1 MLDVGDG
8 NQVYWEECGNPR
20 GKPALVLHGGPGSGC
35 TPASRRFF
43 DPARYRVILFDQRGC
58 GRSTPHAS
66 EPDVDLAANTTWH
79 LIGDMELLRAM
90 LGIDRWQLFGA
101 SWGSA
106 LAITY
111 AVRHPDRV
119 SELVLAGVSLGRRTE
134 TDLLIR
140 GLGPLFPDAWERF
153 RAGVPESSRDGDLAG
168 AYHRLLFDPDPDVRA
183 KAAKD
188 WCDWETAV
196 GGAVSPQWRSPG
208 RGADSGAGVP
218 QDTVP
223 TSPRNPR
230 YADPRFRLAFA
241 RIVTHYFGNGSWLEE
256 DMALRHAERLAG
268 IPGVVIQGRLDLS
281 NLSGTPWQLVAAWPE
296 AELVLIDDT
305 GHGGSAELAAARVA
319 ATDRFAGA
327 VPVAGQ

>member
-1 MLDVGDG
+1 MYPEIEPYWHGMLDVGDG
-8 NQVYWEECGNPR
+8 NQVYWEECGNPD
-20 GKPALVLHGGPGSGC
+20 GKPAVVLHGGPGSGC
-35 TPASRRFF
+35 TPYARRYF
-43 DPARYRVILFDQRGC
+43 DPARYRIILFDQRGC

-66 EPDVDLAANTTWH
+66 EQDVDLSANTTWH
-79 LIGDMELLRAM
+79 LIGDMELLRTM
-90 LGIDRWQLFGA
+90 LGIERWQLFGA

-119 SELVLAGVSLGRRTE
+119 SELVLACVSMGRRTE
-134 TDLLIR
+134 TELLIR
-140 GLGPLFPDAWERF
+140 GLGPLFPEAWERF

-188 WCDWETAV
+188 WCDWESAI
-196 GGAVSPQWRSPG
+196 
-208 RGADSGAGVP
+208 
-218 QDTVP
+218 VP

-230 YADPRFRLAFA
+230 FEDARFRLAFA

-281 NLSGTPWQLVAAWPE
+281 NLSGTPWELVAAWPE

-305 GHGGSAELAAARVA
+305 GHGGSAELTAARVA
-319 ATDRFAGA
+319 ATDRFAHA
-327 VPVAGQ
+327 VSPHRSSPR

>member
-1 MLDVGDG
+1 MSLYPEIEPYWQGMLDVGDG
-8 NQVYWEECGNPR
+8 NQVYWEECGNPD
-20 GKPALVLHGGPGSGC
+20 GKPAVVLHGGPGSGC
-35 TPASRRFF
+35 TPHARRYF
-43 DPARYRVILFDQRGC
+43 DPGRYRIILFDQRGC
-58 GRSTPHAS
+58 GRSVPHAS
-66 EPDVDLAANTTWH
+66 EPDVDLSANTTWH
-79 LIGDMELLRAM
+79 LIGDMELLRTM

-119 SELVLAGVSLGRRTE
+119 SELVLACVSMGRRTE
-134 TDLLIR
+134 TELLIR
-140 GLGPLFPDAWERF
+140 GLGPLFPEAWERF

-168 AYHRLLFDPDPDVRA
+168 AYHRLLFDHDPDVRA
-183 KAAKD
+183 KAAKA
-188 WCDWETAV
+188 WCDWESAI
-196 GGAVSPQWRSPG
+196 
-208 RGADSGAGVP
+208 
-218 QDTVP
+218 VP

-230 YADPRFRLAFA
+230 FEDARFRLAFA

-281 NLSGTPWQLVAAWPE
+281 NLSGTPWELVAAWPE

-305 GHGGSAELAAARVA
+305 GHGGSAEFTAARVA
-319 ATDRFAGA
+319 ATDRFAHA
-327 VPVAGQ
+327 VSPPRPSPR